1 MKLLRLLPLLVALT
15 GLSGCDGGDDACFF
29 PDVGASV
36 PPSGIILAGE
46 LTTLRLSP
54 NLIGSCGSVQA
65 VPDSLSVE
73 VSDPDNQP
81 VENQAALGAPGSS
94 SVIRFTPSKPGRH
107 HVFVAFEPV
116 GGIQQFAL
124 HAAMDRS
131 RDARTQR
138 LQQGCTTLELTQKG
152 ALVCNMD
159 VLRDGAYVQRFT
171 NSTLAV
177 AGDVV
182 WVVTT
187 SRIHRYVDT
196 GSTLLLTATL
206 VATIQAPPEALHAW
220 ENELVVLTPATLQ
233 RFAFDGTA
241 LALTGS
247 TNWAPATSP
256 IVSGGPRVLT
266 VRTGDRLGLVSRLGP
281 TTSNTPGYQVCPYR
295 LDAGRFMRTTEVCTP
310 FNGVVVGYEPS
321 ALWIADP
328 RPFTETDFTGL
339 RYAQWTATGL
349 AEQASLP
356 LGGNLRMSTGPFQSR
371 QTAVPTITS
380 GLSSIVSQQLVAM
393 PVYSADRRAILLEYL
408 GPDLT
413 EPTASVKLIWGTT
426 LGAGTA
432 GSTLIR
438 FRPSAQ

>member
-1 MKLLRLLPLLVALT
+1 MKPLRLLPLLVALA
-15 GLSGCDGGDDACFF
+15 GLSGCDGDEDACFF

-36 PPSGIILAGE
+36 PPPGMILVGE
-46 LTTLRLSP
+46 QTTVRLSP
-54 NLIGSCGSVQA
+54 NLIGGCGTVEA

-73 VSDPDNQP
+73 VYDPDNQP
-81 VENQAALGAPGSS
+81 VAHSAGLGAPGSA
-94 SVIRFTPSKPGRH
+94 SVIRFTASKPGRH
-107 HVFVAFEPV
+107 HVFVAFDPV

-131 RDARTQR
+131 REGQTLR
-138 LQQGCTTLELTQKG
+138 LQQGCTTLERTQKG
-152 ALVCNMD
+152 ALVCDLD
-159 VLRDGAYVQRFT
+159 VLRDGAYVQRFA

-196 GSTLLLTATL
+196 GSTLMLTATV
-206 VATIQAPPEALHAW
+206 VATTQALPEALHAW
-220 ENELVVLTPATLQ
+220 ENELVVLTPSMVQ
-233 RFAFDGTA
+233 RFAFNGTE

-247 TNWAPATSP
+247 TSWGPANNP

-266 VRTGDRLGLVSRLGP
+266 VRTGDRLGLVSRVA
-281 TTSNTPGYQVCPYR
+281 TTTFNTPTYQVCPYR
-295 LDAGRFMRTTEVCTP
+295 LEAGRFTRTTESCAP

-321 ALWIADP
+321 ALWIADTQG
-328 RPFTETDFTGL
+328 FTETNFTGL

-349 AEQASLP
+349 AEQAALP
-356 LGGNLRMSTGPFQSR
+356 LGGNLRLIPRPFQSR
-371 QTAVPTITS
+371 QTAVPSISS
-380 GLSSIVSQQLVAM
+380 GLSSMFSQQLVAM

-413 EPTASVKLIWGTT
+413 EPTGSVKLIWGMTS
-426 LGAGTA
+426 GSGTS
-432 GSTLIR
+432 GGTLIR
-438 FRPSAQ
+438 VRPSAQ